1 MRKVKLQRLLNW
13 FERQSPFWQVL
24 LMVVVDQV
32 IVFTISGL
40 AILLFGEEVL
50 GGPNP
55 LEEESGVV
63 IFIGAVLIAPWLET
77 LIFQFGI
84 IELFLLIFKKFDRV
98 RLVAVLVSGAVFG
111 IAHNYDS
118 FYMVFASCLGFYLG
132 LIYLFFRTE
141 SRKRAYQ
148 MVAMVH
154 MFRNLLVFLFIVL
167 DR

>member
-1 MRKVKLQRLLNW
+1 M
-13 FERQSPFWQVL
+13 VL
-24 LMVVVDQV
+24 LDLV
-32 IVFTISGL
+32 IFFTISGL

-50 GGPNP
+50 GSNP
-55 LEEESGVV
+55 FEDESGVV
-63 IFIGAVLIAPWLET
+63 IFIGTVLIAPWLKT
-77 LIFQFGI
+77 LIFQYGI
-84 IELFLLIFKKFDRV
+84 VELFLLIFKKFDRI

-118 FYMVFASCLGFYLG
+118 FYMIFASCLGFYLG

-141 SRKRAYQ
+141 SRKKAYQ

-154 MFRNLLVFLFIVL
+154 MFRNLLAFLFIVL